1 MSNASTSKNST
12 TKAQH
17 NMSIY
22 DGFSIVWLF
31 FNMFYSYFLYYVMV
45 FLIATATAL
54 WYYGI
59 EENYFV
65 RGFKNIWNAHIGS
78 LTFAS
83 LIVAI
88 VSMLK
93 NAADNQ
99 NNNQN
104 DPSMIMT
111 YYIIV
116 LYNSYNY
123 NNRVIFFEILTLPL
137 IIIRIISVSIIM
149 KSSQHSQYDYI

>member
-104 DPSMIMT
+104 GCGMVCVC
-111 YYIIV
+111 IV
-116 LYNSYNY
+116 RCFLSFLEEIVKVLNHNA
-123 NNRVIFFEILTLPL
+123 VIVM
-137 IIIRIISVSIIM
+137 SVTS
-149 KSSQHSQYDYI
+149 